1 MIHRLN
7 ETLESRVEERT
18 VKLKAALDEIELLN
32 EQLEQRVEQRTA
44 QLKATNE
51 ELESFS
57 YSVSH
62 DLRAPLRSING
73 FSQVLLEDYADKL
86 DEEGRY
92 CLNRV
97 RAASE
102 HLARLIDD
110 LLDLSRM
117 TRREMSHERVA
128 T

>member
-1 MIHRLN
+1 VIHRLN

-44 QLKATNE
+44 QPKAINE
-51 ELESFS
+51 ELVYFS

-73 FSQVLLEDYADKL
+73 FSQVCCSKTTPT
-86 DEEGRY
+86 
-92 CLNRV
+92 NSMK
-97 RAASE
+97 RAGTA
-102 HLARLIDD
+102 
-110 LLDLSRM
+110 
-117 TRREMSHERVA
+117 
-128 T
+128 